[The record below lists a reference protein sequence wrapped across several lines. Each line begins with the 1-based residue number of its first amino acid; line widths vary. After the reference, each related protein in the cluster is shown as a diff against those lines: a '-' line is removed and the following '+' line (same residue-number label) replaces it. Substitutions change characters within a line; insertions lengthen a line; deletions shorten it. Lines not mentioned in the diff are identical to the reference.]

1 MQLPILNLRFTNCFR
16 WLIIAT
22 KPLISFQFYL
32 CSQYLNKYT
41 YASGALRE
49 FSVSA
54 DWVSSLYK
62 SFHTTIK
69 PIISRIIVIYSHL
82 TFNAIVILFI
92 CTKTELCKRL
102 IPNNYTLCRC
112 VPIYLSTK

>member
-1 MQLPILNLRFTNCFR
+1 MLNAVTHLKFAIYQLLSVAHYRDQTFD
-16 WLIIAT
+16 
-22 KPLISFQFYL
+22 QFYL

-69 PIISRIIVIYSHL
+69 PIISRIIVLYSHL

-102 IPNNYTLCRC
+102 IPNNSTLCRF

>member
-1 MQLPILNLRFTNCFR
+1 MQLPIFLRFTNCFR

-69 PIISRIIVIYSHL
+69 PIISRTIVIYSHL

-102 IPNNYTLCRC
+102 IPNNSTLCRF